1 MRGLINLSGYLG
13 RTDVKTTHSKS
24 HRQKEGAWKAAP
36 PPKIF
41 HQDQAGC

>member
-24 HRQKEGAWKAAP
+24 HMQKGGHRKAAP
-36 PPKIF
+36 PKIF
-41 HQDQAGC
+41 DQDQAGC

>member
-24 HRQKEGAWKAAP
+24 HRQKGGIERRP
-36 PPKIF
+36 PRKYWITN
-41 HQDQAGC
+41 QAGC